1 MAQTIIVTIDTSCLF
16 GVQLHTEQTP
26 KYSILKK
33 GKEQMYEK
41 MEM

>member
-1 MAQTIIVTIDTSCLF
+1 MVTIDTTYLF
-16 GVQLHTEQTP
+16 RVRLHSESNNHLLC
-26 KYSILKK
+26 SIIK